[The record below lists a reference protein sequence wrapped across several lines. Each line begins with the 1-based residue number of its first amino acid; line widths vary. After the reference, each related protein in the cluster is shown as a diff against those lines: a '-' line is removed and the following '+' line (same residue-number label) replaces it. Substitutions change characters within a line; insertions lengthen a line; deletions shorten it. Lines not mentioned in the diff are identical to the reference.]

1 MKLSFGPEELA
12 FRDEVRAFL
21 RDKLSPEM
29 SRATHLTTSVFSEP
43 EIGRVWNRIL
53 NDRGWSA
60 PAWPTEYGGPGWN
73 LVQRWIF
80 ATELARAGAP
90 SLSPMGLKMAGP
102 VIMKFGSPEQKSYY
116 LPRILAG
123 DDYWC
128 QGYSEPGSGSDLA
141 SLATR
146 AVRDGDHYVVNGTK
160 IWTTHAHHANMMFA
174 LVRTGGED
182 VPKHKGISFLLVD
195 MKTPGITIRP
205 IRTIGGDHE
214 VNQVFFDDVRVPV
227 SQRVGEEGEGW
238 TIAKYLLEFERGGSI
253 TSGDLRS
260 TFEWLQRLAQETPCG
275 DGSMLDDPDLAL
287 AFSTVEIDIDALEMT
302 ELRVMSSLQTGQNPG
317 AVSSLMKLRWS
328 ELEQALTRLGVRVLG
343 PDALA
348 WETTRPLYADGA
360 APVLDDLAR
369 PVTSKYLNTRAF
381 TIFGGASEIQREIIS
396 RELIG

>member
-1 MKLSFGPEELA
+1 MNLSFGPEDLA

-21 RDKLSPEM
+21 REHLSPEM

-43 EIGRVWNRIL
+43 DVGRAWNRIL
-53 NDRGWSA
+53 ARKGWAA
-60 PAWPTEYGGPGWN
+60 PGWPAEYGGPGWN

-90 SLSPMGLKMAGP
+90 ALSPMGLKMAGP
-102 VIMKFGSPEQKSYY
+102 VIMKFGSPEQKSHY

-141 SLATR
+141 SLKTR

-160 IWTTHAHHANMMFA
+160 IWTTHAHHANMIFA
-174 LVRTGGED
+174 LVRTGDENT
-182 VPKHKGISFLLVD
+182 PKHKGISFLLID
-195 MKTPGITIRP
+195 MKSPGITIRP

-260 TFEWLQRLAQETPCG
+260 TFQWLQRLAQQTPAG
-275 DGSMLDDPDLAL
+275 DGCMMDDPDLAL

-317 AVSSLMKLRWS
+317 AVSSVMKLRWS
-328 ELEQALTRLGVRVLG
+328 EIEQALTRLGVRVLG
-343 PDALA
+343 PDAMI

-360 APVLDDLAR
+360 DPVLDDIAR
-369 PVTSKYLNTRAF
+369 PVTPKYLNTRAF
-381 TIFGGASEIQREIIS
+381 TIFGGSSEIQREIVA
-396 RELIG
+396 REVVG